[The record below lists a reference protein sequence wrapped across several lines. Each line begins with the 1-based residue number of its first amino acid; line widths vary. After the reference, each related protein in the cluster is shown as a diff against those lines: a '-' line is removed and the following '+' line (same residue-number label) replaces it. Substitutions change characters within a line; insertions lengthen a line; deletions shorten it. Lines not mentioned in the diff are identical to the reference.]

1 MLRPVKREN
10 QSLSPGEIEALL
22 LKNNWGVL
30 SLYGM
35 EGYPYGVPVNYA
47 YVDGAIV
54 FHSAK
59 SGHKW
64 EAIESDNKAS
74 FTVVD
79 ASDIVEEEYTTAYR
93 SVILFGFVE
102 RMEGEE
108 RLRAFQKMTDALAP
122 HVRKEVNEKKVNHCE
137 RAEVFKFV
145 VRHMSGKVGRLVVR
159 P

>member
-1 MLRPVKREN
+1 MFLPVKREK

-22 LKNNWGVL
+22 LRNNWGVL
-30 SLYGM
+30 SLYGR
-35 EGYPYGVPVNYA
+35 EGYLPVNYA

-64 EAIESDNKAS
+64 EAIEADNKAS

-79 ASDIVEEEYTTAYR
+79 ASDVVEEEYTTAYA
-93 SVILFGFVE
+93 SVIAFGCLE
-102 RMEGEE
+102 RLEGEA
-108 RLRAFQKMTDALAP
+108 RLSAFRQMTDALAP
-122 HVRKEVNEKKVNHCE
+122 HVSREVNEKTVNHCDG
-137 RAEVFKFV
+137 ADVF
-145 VRHMSGKVGRLVVR
+145 RLVVDHLSGKAGRLTPR

>member
-1 MLRPVKREN
+1 MFRPVKREK
-10 QSLSPGEIEALL
+10 QSLSPEEIEALL
-22 LKNNWGVL
+22 KRNNWGVL
-30 SLYGM
+30 SLYGR

-54 FHSAK
+54 FHSGK

-64 EAIESDNKAS
+64 EAIEADNKAS

-93 SVILFGFVE
+93 SAILFGSLE
-102 RMEGEE
+102 RLEGEA
-108 RLRAFQKMTDALAP
+108 RLRAFRQMTDALAP
-122 HVRKEVNEKKVNHCE
+122 HVSREVNEKTVNHCE
-137 RAEVFKFV
+137 GAEVFKLV
-145 VRHMSGKVGRLVVR
+145 VRHFSGKVGRLVVG

>member
-1 MLRPVKREN
+1 MKREK
-10 QSLSPGEIEALL
+10 QSLSPEEIEALL
-22 LKNNWGVL
+22 KRNNWGVL
-30 SLYGM
+30 SLYGR

-54 FHSAK
+54 FHSGK

-64 EAIESDNKAS
+64 EAIEADNKAS

-93 SVILFGFVE
+93 SAILFGSLE
-102 RMEGEE
+102 RLEGEA
-108 RLRAFQKMTDALAP
+108 RLRAFRQMTDVLAP
-122 HVRKEVNEKKVNHCE
+122 HVSREVNEKTVNHCE
-137 RAEVFKFV
+137 RAEVFKLV
-145 VRHMSGKVGRLVVR
+145 VRHFSGKVGRLVVR